1 MYLEIEE
8 KLLKKVVEITTT
20 DYEIKGNMLP
30 CESIIPMIEDLVIS
44 VEHYKEELEDIKND
58 LLNNYTRNQEDYED

>member
-8 KLLKKVVEITTT
+8 KLLKKVVEITAT

-30 CESIIPMIEDLVIS
+30 CESIIPMIEDLVMS

>member
-30 CESIIPMIEDLVIS
+30 CESIIPMIEDLVMS

-58 LLNNYTRNQEDYED
+58 LLNNYTRNQENYED

>member
-8 KLLKKVVEITTT
+8 KLLKKVTEITIT

-30 CESIIPMIEDLVIS
+30 CESIIPMIEDLVMS

-58 LLNNYTRNQEDYED
+58 LLNNYTRNQENYED

>member
-8 KLLKKVVEITTT
+8 KLLKKVTEITIT
-20 DYEIKGNMLP
+20 DYGIKGNMLP
-30 CESIIPMIEDLVIS
+30 CESIIPMIEDLVMF

-58 LLNNYTRNQEDYED
+58 LLNNYTRNKEDYED

>member
-8 KLLKKVVEITTT
+8 KLLKKVTEITIT
-20 DYEIKGNMLP
+20 DYANKGNMLP
-30 CESIIPMIEDLVIS
+30 CESIIPMIEDLVMS

-58 LLNNYTRNQEDYED
+58 LLNNYTRNQENYED

>member
-8 KLLKKVVEITTT
+8 KLLKKVTEITTT
-20 DYEIKGNMLP
+20 DYENKGNMLP
-30 CESIIPMIEDLVIS
+30 CESIIPMIEDLVMS

-58 LLNNYTRNQEDYED
+58 LLNNYTRNKEDYED

>member
-20 DYEIKGNMLP
+20 DYESKGNMLP
-30 CESIIPMIEDLVIS
+30 CESIIPMIEDLVMS
-44 VEHYKEELEDIKND
+44 VEHYEEELEDIKND